1 MFSKSKCLLACWS
14 LMFLGAT
21 NVLAQEKKIP
31 NAKQI
36 LATYIKALGGEEKIA
51 TIQAV
56 QYDAKMTIAG
66 AGVGGTL
73 SVISTTEGKF
83 RQSIEIDGLG
93 SDVSGSDGTIVWTTS
108 AITGSKVLEGTL
120 AEQIKLRAAMFPL
133 SEYANY
139 FETMECTSV
148 EKFDAVDCYVVKS
161 SKPNWKPVLDYFEI
175 STGLHRGTRETIAT
189 EQGELQVETTYQD
202 YRDVDGIKMSYVS
215 VQKLGPQ
222 ALEIQ
227 VTSFKV
233 NPKLA
238 SDVFEVPEEVKA
250 LKK

>member
-1 MFSKSKCLLACWS
+1 MKSEMAFSSLGSRATWRRLLGLLWLLVVNLVSIPVAI
-14 LMFLGAT
+14 
-21 NVLAQEKKIP
+21 AQETD
-31 NAKQI
+31 AE
-36 LATYIKALGGEEKIA
+36 LA
-51 TIQAV
+51 
-56 QYDAKMTIAG
+56 
-66 AGVGGTL
+66 
-73 SVISTTEGKF
+73 F
-83 RQSIEIDGLG
+83 
-93 SDVSGSDGTIVWTTS
+93 
-108 AITGSKVLEGTL
+108 
-120 AEQIKLRAAMFPL
+120 
-133 SEYANY
+133 
-139 FETMECTSV
+139 
-148 EKFDAVDCYVVKS
+148 DCYVVKS

-222 ALEIQ
+222 TLEIQ
-227 VTSFKV
+227 VTSFQV